1 MKFTYNWLQ
10 EYASLDGIS
19 PARLADQLTMLGLEV
34 DSVEPLFAELAEL
47 KIGKVITAELHP
59 NADKLSLCRVAVG
72 EQELQIVCGAPNVR
86 AGLTVVVALPGT
98 TLPGDVKI
106 KKSKVRGIESQGM
119 ICSERELGLGDDHSG
134 IMELADDIPSGA
146 SFLEHSGLQDT
157 LIEVD
162 LTPNRPDCASV
173 IGIAREAAGINR
185 RKLQVPYRGSRLSG
199 ASASFTVT
207 VEAPDLCPRY
217 AGRLITGVTVGPSPG
232 WLKRRLLAV
241 GLRPVNNV
249 VDVTNLVMLE
259 YGQPLHAFDFNK
271 LADRRIV
278 VRRPRPT
285 ETSFTTLDHVKRD
298 VDPDMLLI
306 CDGTSPVA

>member
-10 EYASLDGIS
+10 EYAPLDGVS

-34 DSVEPLFAELAEL
+34 DSVAALFAELADL
-47 KIGKVITAELHP
+47 KTGKVLASGPHP
-59 NADKLSLCRVAVG
+59 NGDKLSLCRVGVG

-119 ICSERELGLGDDHSG
+119 ICSERELGLGDDHAG

-185 RKLQVPYRGSRLSG
+185 RQLRVPYRDSRLTTTS
-199 ASASFTVT
+199 SSFSVT
-207 VEAPDLCPRY
+207 VEAPELCPRY
-217 AGRLITGVTVGPSPG
+217 AGRLITGVRIGPSPWG
-232 WLKRRLLAV
+232 
-241 GLRPVNNV
+241 
-249 VDVTNLVMLE
+249 
-259 YGQPLHAFDFNK
+259 
-271 LADRRIV
+271 
-278 VRRPRPT
+278 
-285 ETSFTTLDHVKRD
+285 
-298 VDPDMLLI
+298 
-306 CDGTSPVA
+306 